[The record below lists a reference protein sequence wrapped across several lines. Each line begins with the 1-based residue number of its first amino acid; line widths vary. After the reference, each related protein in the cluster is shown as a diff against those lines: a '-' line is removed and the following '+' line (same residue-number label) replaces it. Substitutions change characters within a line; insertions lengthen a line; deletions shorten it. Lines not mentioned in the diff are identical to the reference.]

1 MFSLEFPSPY
11 ELIYYFFIYSIL
23 GWTME
28 TTLNFIKHK
37 TFVNRGFLTG
47 CYCPIYGVG
56 MCCIYL
62 FCMPFSNFPFAVFI
76 VGLVVATTI
85 EYITGMLMEK
95 LFHASWW
102 DYSHLKYN
110 LNGKICLRIS
120 FAWGVLAV
128 IFTCHIHPLF
138 TLLVNKIPD
147 LPATIMLVILSI
159 LFIIDCISS
168 TLSAF
173 RLSTKLPALDLFR
186 SELSCLLEQSKN
198 YLTTKEFKKWTT
210 TYITRLS
217 LLELME
223 TLKLHLRDMGD
234 TSSKKLHQ
242 AISALHTKYIE
253 QIGKYS
259 LGEKRLLRAF
269 PHLSL
274 MHHKKVHTSKD
285 TSSSKKENL

>member
-1 MFSLEFPSPY
+1 MFSLESPSLY

-28 TTLNFIKHK
+28 TTLNSIKNKSFI
-37 TFVNRGFLTG
+37 NRGFLTG

-62 FCMPFSNFPFAVFI
+62 FCMPFSDYPFAVFI
-76 VGLVVATTI
+76 VGLIVATSI

-95 LFHASWW
+95 LFRTSWW

-110 LNGKICLRIS
+110 VNGKICLRIS
-120 FAWGVLAV
+120 FVWGVLAV
-128 IFTCHIHPLF
+128 IFTCYIHPLF
-138 TLLVNKIPD
+138 TLLVNKIPE
-147 LPATIMLVILSI
+147 LPSTIILAILSI
-159 LFIIDCISS
+159 LFLIDCIFS

-173 RLSTKLPALDLFR
+173 RLSTKLPTLDLFR
-186 SELSCLLEQSKN
+186 SELTSLLEQSKN
-198 YLTTKEFKKWTT
+198 YLTTKEIKNWTS

-217 LLELME
+217 ILDLME
-223 TLKLHLRDMGD
+223 TLKFRLRDIGD
-234 TSSKKLHQ
+234 ASSKKLHQ
-242 AISALHTKYIE
+242 AISTLYTKYID
-253 QIGKYS
+253 QIEKYS

-274 MHHKKVHTSKD
+274 LHRKKVNTSQD